1 MKIAELVGDEDSD
14 DKSRTFV
21 FYDEGHT
28 LGNALHFIISN
39 YPEVNFC
46 GYTIPHPAEAK
57 MHLRIQSSGPK
68 ALDILQKGLKDLEK
82 LCDFTLMKFDQ
93 SMTEYKDNITVEQ

>member
-14 DKSRTFV
+14 EKSRTFV

-39 YPEVNFC
+39 YAEVNFC
-46 GYTIPHPAEAK
+46 GYTIPHPAETK
-57 MHLRIQSSGPK
+57 MHFRIQSSGPK

-82 LCDFTLMKFDQ
+82 LCDLTLAKFDEALVQ
-93 SMTEYKDNITVEQ
+93 HKASNIVRQ